1 MLSGADS
8 SVPLISEPEEAP
20 EDSFDLMRHLRLNK
34 PCHVTKG
41 MFLEPVTEEL
51 EVSSVGSGSVRTKI
65 SRKLSNEEGTIVR
78 EESLEQANVETEL
91 ILDVPV
97 MENVDTGL
105 ERNELKETEV
115 AEQVERNSQI
125 VVTVEGEEDTSFS
138 HDEDVV
144 IGNSVISGES
154 NADNITNY
162 NAEIYQCETSDHN
175 KNDVSEDLPAIV
187 DVAMT
192 EVSPCLP
199 IPAHLKVASIAL
211 QDSFEL
217 EEIANEDFNEKE
229 SFSSTDQEAGSN
241 VKSSEKRLTRENSGE
256 SSGFEE
262 MLPDKETLTPNSS
275 SPTLALKRFSTDA
288 HVIVSD
294 SSRPLAALL
303 DPEMLSFAA
312 DKVRARGKSAEENSP
327 RATFAQR
334 RTRSLTK
341 QRPVDEDTVALW
353 AFSTSSMAP
362 NVSAAEDGNLG
373 MKVSHDTSESF
384 GPSFLSRH
392 TKEPSIEFSNYSSN
406 NYVDATDENCN
417 TLFKSGPDEAALEKQ
432 DNSLENPEVAP
443 VKSFEDELENNAEL
457 LSLEENAN
465 FAISQS
471 ESSSRLK
478 SEITQGNQTNI
489 SKSRPDH
496 GDSEHINPENVEYV
510 HEQRDDN
517 FLTNNGDNMSR
528 LQPSVH
534 FEEETQNLR
543 EVVAE
548 GNSAPD
554 ELTEGVGACA
564 EVKQKEKESQ
574 KAMRKVDFEYQQ
586 VSLK

>member
-1 MLSGADS
+1 M
-8 SVPLISEPEEAP
+8 PLISEPEEAP

-105 ERNELKETEV
+105 ERNELRETEV

-125 VVTVEGEEDTSFS
+125 VVTVEGEEGTSIS
-138 HDEDVV
+138 HGEDVV

-154 NADNITNY
+154 NALNITNY
-162 NAEIYQCETSDHN
+162 NTEIYQCETSDHN

-229 SFSSTDQEAGSN
+229 SFSSSDQEAGLN

-312 DKVRARGKSAEENSP
+312 EKVRARGKSAEENSP
-327 RATFAQR
+327 RATFQQR

-353 AFSTSSMAP
+353 AFSPSSMAP

-392 TKEPSIEFSNYSSN
+392 TKEPSTEFSNYDSN

-443 VKSFEDELENNAEL
+443 VESLEDDELENNAEL
-457 LSLEENAN
+457 LSLEENTN

-478 SEITQGNQTNI
+478 SEVTLGDQKNI
-489 SKSRPDH
+489 LKSRPDH
-496 GDSEHINPENVEYV
+496 EDSEHINSENVGYV

-517 FLTNNGDNMSR
+517 FLTSNGDNMPR

-534 FEEETQNLR
+534 FEEETQNVR

-548 GNSAPD
+548 GNSALD
-554 ELTEGVGACA
+554 ELTEVGACA
-564 EVKQKEKESQ
+564 EVKQKMKESQ